1 MIATLI
7 VAPAWLFASCFG
19 LSIASAL
26 LPWLNG
32 EAVVISFAVLMRS
45 PLDLVLL
52 TMVAAAG
59 QVLGKCL
66 LYRLAVGARQL
77 SACGNGRF
85 IGWLERLRQG
95 RVRPMAVVFV
105 SSLVGIPPLYLT
117 TIAAGAAGMRFSWF
131 LGAVTSGRI
140 IRFAAVAFAPGLVI
154 HAADS

>member
-1 MIATLI
+1 MIALAI

-45 PLDLVLL
+45 PFDLAVL
-52 TMVAAAG
+52 TMVAVAG
-59 QVLGKCL
+59 QVLGKCV
-66 LYRLAVGARQL
+66 LYRVAAGARRL
-77 SACGNGRF
+77 PACRDGRF
-85 IGWLERLRQG
+85 AGWLERLRQG
-95 RVRPMAVVFV
+95 RVRPAAVVFV

-117 TIAAGAAGMRFSWF
+117 TMAAGAAGMRFPLF
-131 LGAVTSGRI
+131 LGAATSGRI

-154 HAADS
+154 HP